1 MLRFRTDLP
10 LDRDSTARFLPWI
23 IGFMVY
29 LAMIAATVAL
39 VVDHVTQR
47 WQRDLSGQLTVELPA
62 VADEDEAARKQ
73 RVEAAVDEI
82 ADTNGILGT
91 RLLDQ
96 AEVQRLL
103 SPWLGDQAG
112 ALGVALPDLIAVSLK
127 PGIRPNL
134 SELAER
140 LQSASPGAAIDDH
153 ASFNAGAMGF
163 LKTIEVLAV
172 SVLALVLA
180 ATAGVV
186 AFVARAGL
194 SIHRRIVE
202 IVHLVGAH
210 DSYVARQFQA
220 QAFRYGFIG
229 ALIGTLLAA
238 ISCDGGVIDCG
249 WRRSFV
255 PTRRP
260 SAASVRRSSKHCCG
274 ASHRHSRVPATRVRR
289 VLRLTS
295 HRTRPR
301 NRDVVSMAAAVR
313 SSRRKVP
320 VVAHRFQLDRTKR

>member
-1 MLRFRTDLP
+1 MMRFRTDLP

-62 VADEDEAARKQ
+62 VPDEDAAAHKQ

-91 RLLDQ
+91 RPLDR
-96 AEVQRLL
+96 AEVRRLL
-103 SPWLGDQAG
+103 SPWLGDQAEEE
-112 ALGVALPDLIAVSLK
+112 LGVALPDLIAVSLQ

-229 ALIGTLLAA
+229 AIIGTLLAA
-238 ISCDGGVIDCG
+238 
-249 WRRSFV
+249 
-255 PTRRP
+255 
-260 SAASVRRSSKHCCG
+260 
-274 ASHRHSRVPATRVRR
+274 AT
-289 VLRLTS
+289 LLT
-295 HRTRPR
+295 
-301 NRDVVSMAAAVR
+301 AAVFAAR
-313 SSRRKVP
+313 DAAPIGPAVQAFQPWMIWPLILIPLAAILIAMITVRIAVLTALRRM
-320 VVAHRFQLDRTKR
+320 AY

>member
-39 VVDHVTQR
+39 VLDHVTNR
-47 WQRDLSGQLTVELPA
+47 WQRDLRGQLTVELPA
-62 VADEDEAARKQ
+62 VVGEDEAERKE
-73 RVEAAVDEI
+73 RVDAALDEI
-82 ADTNGILGT
+82 SDTNGIIGT

-103 SPWLGDQAG
+103 SPWLGEAG
-112 ALGVALPDLIAVSLK
+112 QLGVTLPDLVAVSLQ
-127 PGIRPNL
+127 PDTRPNL

-140 LQSASPGAAIDDH
+140 LQVASPGAVIDDH
-153 ASFNAGAMGF
+153 ADFNESAMNF
-163 LKTIEVLAV
+163 LRTIEVLAV
-172 SVLALVLA
+172 SLLALVLV

-220 QAFRYGFIG
+220 QAFRYGFLG
-229 ALIGTLLAA
+229 AMLGTLLAVMTLVTA
-238 ISCDGGVIDCG
+238 GI
-249 WRRSFV
+249 F
-255 PTRRP
+255 
-260 SAASVRRSSKHCCG
+260 AARG
-274 ASHRHSRVPATRVRR
+274 AAPIGAAMRAFEPWMVWPLA
-289 VLRLTS
+289 LIPL
-295 HRTRPR
+295 
-301 NRDVVSMAAAVR
+301 AAVLIAMVTVR
-313 SSRRKVP
+313 LAVLQALRRM
-320 VVAHRFQLDRTKR
+320 AY

>member
-39 VVDHVTQR
+39 LVEHVTQR

-62 VADEDEAARKQ
+62 VAGEDEAARKQ
-73 RVEAAVDEI
+73 RVDEAVEEI
-82 ADTNGILGT
+82 IDTNGIIGT

-96 AEVQRLL
+96 AEVKRLL
-103 SPWLGDQAG
+103 SPWLGAQADQ
-112 ALGVALPDLIAVSLK
+112 LGVTLPDLVAVSLQ
-127 PGIRPNL
+127 PGVRPNL

-140 LQSASPGAAIDDH
+140 LQAASPGAAIDDH
-153 ASFNAGAMGF
+153 ADFNAGAMSF

-172 SVLALVLA
+172 SLLALVLV

-210 DSYVARQFQA
+210 DSYIARQFQA
-220 QAFRYGFIG
+220 QAFRYGFMG
-229 ALIGTLLAA
+229 AFIGTLLAA
-238 ISCDGGVIDCG
+238 ATLLSAGVFAARGAAPIS
-249 WRRSFV
+249 
-255 PTRRP
+255 
-260 SAASVRRSSKHCCG
+260 
-274 ASHRHSRVPATRVRR
+274 
-289 VLRLTS
+289 
-295 HRTRPR
+295 
-301 NRDVVSMAAAVR
+301 AAVR
-313 SSRRKVP
+313 AFEPWMIWPLALIPLAAVLIAMVTVRLAVLQALRRM
-320 VVAHRFQLDRTKR
+320 AY

>member
-10 LDRDSTARFLPWI
+10 LDRDATSRFLPWI

-62 VADEDEAARKQ
+62 VLGEDDAMHQRRVKEALDE
-73 RVEAAVDEI
+73 VS
-82 ADTNGILGT
+82 DTNGVVGA

-96 AEVQRLL
+96 AEVKRLL
-103 SPWLGDQAG
+103 SPWLGDSAQD
-112 ALGVALPDLIAVSLK
+112 LGVALPDLIAVSLQ
-127 PGIRPNL
+127 PDIRPNL

-140 LQSASPGAAIDDH
+140 LQGASPGAVIDDH
-153 ASFNAGAMGF
+153 ASFNAGAMNF

-172 SVLALVLA
+172 SVLALVLI

-186 AFVARAGL
+186 AFTARAGL

-220 QAFRYGFIG
+220 QAFRYGFVG
-229 ALIGTLLAA
+229 AIIGTLLAA
-238 ISCDGGVIDCG
+238 ATLLMAGVFAARG
-249 WRRSFV
+249 SV
-255 PTRRP
+255 PI
-260 SAASVRRSSKHCCG
+260 G
-274 ASHRHSRVPATRVRR
+274 
-289 VLRLTS
+289 
-295 HRTRPR
+295 
-301 NRDVVSMAAAVR
+301 AAVR
-313 SSRRKVP
+313 AFEPWMIWPLAVIPLAAVLIAMVTVRIAVLQALRQM
-320 VVAHRFQLDRTKR
+320 AY

>member
-39 VVDHVTQR
+39 LVEHVTQR

-62 VADEDEAARKQ
+62 VAGEDEAARKQ
-73 RVEAAVDEI
+73 RVDEAVEEI
-82 ADTNGILGT
+82 TDTNGIIGT

-96 AEVQRLL
+96 AEVKRLL
-103 SPWLGDQAG
+103 SPWLGAQTDQ
-112 ALGVALPDLIAVSLK
+112 LGVTLPDLVAVSLQ
-127 PGIRPNL
+127 PGVRPNL

-140 LQSASPGAAIDDH
+140 LQAASPGAAIDDH
-153 ASFNAGAMGF
+153 ADFNAGAMNF

-172 SVLALVLA
+172 SLLALVLV

-210 DSYVARQFQA
+210 DSYIARQFQA
-220 QAFRYGFIG
+220 QAFRYGFMG
-229 ALIGTLLAA
+229 AFIGTLLAA
-238 ISCDGGVIDCG
+238 ATLLSAGVFAARGAAPIS
-249 WRRSFV
+249 
-255 PTRRP
+255 
-260 SAASVRRSSKHCCG
+260 
-274 ASHRHSRVPATRVRR
+274 
-289 VLRLTS
+289 
-295 HRTRPR
+295 
-301 NRDVVSMAAAVR
+301 AAVR
-313 SSRRKVP
+313 AFESWMIWPLALIPLAAVLIAMVTVRLAVLQALRRM
-320 VVAHRFQLDRTKR
+320 AY

>member
-39 VVDHVTQR
+39 LVEHVTQR

-62 VADEDEAARKQ
+62 VAGEDEPARKQ
-73 RVEAAVDEI
+73 RVDAAVEEI
-82 ADTNGILGT
+82 SDTNGIIGT

-96 AEVQRLL
+96 AEVKRLL
-103 SPWLGDQAG
+103 SPWLGAQADQ
-112 ALGVALPDLIAVSLK
+112 LGVTLPDLVAVSLQ
-127 PGIRPNL
+127 PGVRPNL
-134 SELAER
+134 SELAAR
-140 LQSASPGAAIDDH
+140 LQAASPGAAIDDH
-153 ASFNAGAMGF
+153 ADFNAGAMNF

-172 SVLALVLA
+172 SLLALVLV

-210 DSYVARQFQA
+210 DSYIARQFQA
-220 QAFRYGFIG
+220 QAFRYGFMG
-229 ALIGTLLAA
+229 AFIGTLLAA
-238 ISCDGGVIDCG
+238 ATLLSAGV
-249 WRRSFV
+249 F
-255 PTRRP
+255 
-260 SAASVRRSSKHCCG
+260 AARG
-274 ASHRHSRVPATRVRR
+274 AAPMS
-289 VLRLTS
+289 
-295 HRTRPR
+295 
-301 NRDVVSMAAAVR
+301 AAVR
-313 SSRRKVP
+313 AFEPWMIWPLALIPLAAVLIAMVTVRLAVLQALRRM
-320 VVAHRFQLDRTKR
+320 AY

>member
-39 VVDHVTQR
+39 LVEHVTQR

-62 VADEDEAARKQ
+62 VAGEDEAARKQ
-73 RVEAAVDEI
+73 RVDEAVEEI
-82 ADTNGILGT
+82 TDTNGIIGT

-96 AEVQRLL
+96 AEVKRLL
-103 SPWLGDQAG
+103 SPWLGAQADQ
-112 ALGVALPDLIAVSLK
+112 LGVTLPDLVAVSLQ
-127 PGIRPNL
+127 PGVRPNL

-140 LQSASPGAAIDDH
+140 LQAASPGAAIDDH
-153 ASFNAGAMGF
+153 ADFNAGAMNF

-172 SVLALVLA
+172 SLLALVLV

-210 DSYVARQFQA
+210 DSYIARQFQA
-220 QAFRYGFIG
+220 QAFRYGFMG
-229 ALIGTLLAA
+229 AFIGTLLAA
-238 ISCDGGVIDCG
+238 ATLLSAGVFAARGAAPIS
-249 WRRSFV
+249 
-255 PTRRP
+255 
-260 SAASVRRSSKHCCG
+260 
-274 ASHRHSRVPATRVRR
+274 
-289 VLRLTS
+289 
-295 HRTRPR
+295 
-301 NRDVVSMAAAVR
+301 AAVR
-313 SSRRKVP
+313 AFESWMIWPLALIPLAAVLIAMVTVRLAVLQALRRM
-320 VVAHRFQLDRTKR
+320 AY

>member
-39 VVDHVTQR
+39 LLHHVTSR

-62 VADEDEAARKQ
+62 VIGEDETARKE
-73 RVEAAVDEI
+73 RVAAAVDEI
-82 ADTNGILGT
+82 FDTNGVVGT
-91 RLLDQ
+91 RLLDD
-96 AEVQRLL
+96 AEVKRLL
-103 SPWLGDQAG
+103 SPWLGEQADQ
-112 ALGVALPDLIAVSLK
+112 LGVTLPDLVAVSLQ
-127 PGIRPNL
+127 PGVHPNL

-140 LQSASPGAAIDDH
+140 LQAASPGAVIDDH
-153 ASFNAGAMGF
+153 ADFNERAMNF

-172 SVLALVLA
+172 SLLALVLV

-220 QAFRYGFIG
+220 QAFRYGFLG
-229 ALIGTLLAA
+229 AMLGTLLAVMTLVTA
-238 ISCDGGVIDCG
+238 GIFAARGVAPIG
-249 WRRSFV
+249 
-255 PTRRP
+255 
-260 SAASVRRSSKHCCG
+260 AAMR
-274 ASHRHSRVPATRVRR
+274 AFEPWMIWPLA
-289 VLRLTS
+289 LIPL
-295 HRTRPR
+295 
-301 NRDVVSMAAAVR
+301 AAVLIAMVTVR
-313 SSRRKVP
+313 LAVLQALRRM
-320 VVAHRFQLDRTKR
+320 AY

>member
-39 VVDHVTQR
+39 LVHHVTQR
-47 WQRDLSGQLTVELPA
+47 WQRDLSAQLTVELPA
-62 VADEDEAARKQ
+62 VFGEEEPARKQ
-73 RVEAAVDEI
+73 RVDAAVEEI
-82 ADTNGILGT
+82 SDTNGVIGT
-91 RLLDQ
+91 RLLDE
-96 AEVQRLL
+96 AEVKRLL
-103 SPWLGDQAG
+103 SPWLGEQADQ
-112 ALGVALPDLIAVSLK
+112 LGVTLPDLIAVSLQRDT
-127 PGIRPNL
+127 RPNL

-140 LQSASPGAAIDDH
+140 LQAASPGAVIDDH
-153 ASFNAGAMGF
+153 AEFNAGAMNF
-163 LKTIEVLAV
+163 LRTIEVLAI
-172 SVLALVLA
+172 SLLALVLV

-220 QAFRYGFIG
+220 QAFRYGFVG

-238 ISCDGGVIDCG
+238 ATLLSAGVFAARG
-249 WRRSFV
+249 AA
-255 PTRRP
+255 PL
-260 SAASVRRSSKHCCG
+260 SAAAR
-274 ASHRHSRVPATRVRR
+274 AFEAWMIWPLA
-289 VLRLTS
+289 LIPL
-295 HRTRPR
+295 
-301 NRDVVSMAAAVR
+301 AAVLIAMLTVR
-313 SSRRKVP
+313 VAVLQALRRM
-320 VVAHRFQLDRTKR
+320 AY

>member
-39 VVDHVTQR
+39 LVEHVTQR
-47 WQRDLSGQLTVELPA
+47 WQRDLSGQLTIELPA
-62 VADEDEAARKQ
+62 VAGEDEPARKQ
-73 RVEAAVDEI
+73 RVDAAVEEI
-82 ADTNGILGT
+82 SDTNGIIGT

-96 AEVQRLL
+96 AEVKRLL
-103 SPWLGDQAG
+103 SPWLGAQADQ
-112 ALGVALPDLIAVSLK
+112 LGVTLPDLVAVSLQ
-127 PGIRPNL
+127 PGVRPNL

-140 LQSASPGAAIDDH
+140 LQAASPGAAIDDH
-153 ASFNAGAMGF
+153 ADFNAGAMNF

-172 SVLALVLA
+172 SLLALVLV

-210 DSYVARQFQA
+210 DSYIARQFQA
-220 QAFRYGFIG
+220 QAFRYGIMG
-229 ALIGTLLAA
+229 AFIGTLLAA
-238 ISCDGGVIDCG
+238 ATLLSAGV
-249 WRRSFV
+249 F
-255 PTRRP
+255 
-260 SAASVRRSSKHCCG
+260 AARG
-274 ASHRHSRVPATRVRR
+274 AAPMS
-289 VLRLTS
+289 
-295 HRTRPR
+295 
-301 NRDVVSMAAAVR
+301 AAVR
-313 SSRRKVP
+313 AFEPWMIWPLALIPLAAVLIAMVTVRLAVLQALRRM
-320 VVAHRFQLDRTKR
+320 AY

>member
-10 LDRDSTARFLPWI
+10 LDRDTTARFLPWI

-39 VVDHVTQR
+39 LVEHVTQR
-47 WQRDLSGQLTVELPA
+47 WQRDLSGQMTVELPA
-62 VADEDEAARKQ
+62 VAGEDDNGRRQ
-73 RVEAAVDEI
+73 RVDAAVEEI
-82 ADTNGILGT
+82 TDTNGIVGT

-96 AEVQRLL
+96 AEVKRLL
-103 SPWLGDQAG
+103 SPWLGDQADQ
-112 ALGVALPDLIAVSLK
+112 LGVTLPDLVAVSLQ
-127 PGIRPNL
+127 PGVRPNL

-140 LQSASPGAAIDDH
+140 LQAASPGAAIDDH
-153 ASFNAGAMGF
+153 ASFNAGAMNF

-172 SVLALVLA
+172 SVLALVLV

-220 QAFRYGFIG
+220 QAFRYGFLG
-229 ALIGTLLAA
+229 AFIGTLLAA
-238 ISCDGGVIDCG
+238 ATLLSAGVFAVRGAAPIS
-249 WRRSFV
+249 
-255 PTRRP
+255 
-260 SAASVRRSSKHCCG
+260 
-274 ASHRHSRVPATRVRR
+274 
-289 VLRLTS
+289 
-295 HRTRPR
+295 
-301 NRDVVSMAAAVR
+301 AAVR
-313 SSRRKVP
+313 AFEAWMVWPLALIPLAAVLIAMITVRLAVLQALRRM
-320 VVAHRFQLDRTKR
+320 AY

>member
-1 MLRFRTDLP
+1 MMRFRTDLP

-39 VVDHVTQR
+39 LLHHVTSR

-62 VADEDEAARKQ
+62 VIGEDAAARKE
-73 RVEAAVDEI
+73 RVAAAVDEI
-82 ADTNGILGT
+82 FDTNGVVGT
-91 RLLDQ
+91 RLLDE
-96 AEVQRLL
+96 AEVKRLL
-103 SPWLGDQAG
+103 APWLGEQADQ
-112 ALGVALPDLIAVSLK
+112 LGVTLPDLVAVSLQ
-127 PGIRPNL
+127 PGVRPNL

-140 LQSASPGAAIDDH
+140 LQAASPGAAIDDH
-153 ASFNAGAMGF
+153 ADFNERAMNF

-172 SVLALVLA
+172 SLLALVLV

-220 QAFRYGFIG
+220 QAFRYGFLG
-229 ALIGTLLAA
+229 AMLGTLLAVMTLVTA
-238 ISCDGGVIDCG
+238 GIFAARGVAPIG
-249 WRRSFV
+249 
-255 PTRRP
+255 
-260 SAASVRRSSKHCCG
+260 AAMR
-274 ASHRHSRVPATRVRR
+274 AFEPWMIWPLA
-289 VLRLTS
+289 LIPL
-295 HRTRPR
+295 
-301 NRDVVSMAAAVR
+301 AAVLIAMVTVR
-313 SSRRKVP
+313 LAVLQALRRM
-320 VVAHRFQLDRTKR
+320 AY